1 MDDAIRWLIDNDDKK
16 KLQAVMV
23 LRELCKAA
31 PIIAFNKLI
40 EKYYKN
46 ILYAAG
52 DNKAPI
58 REAAAD
64 CLAVFLSLLAHRESQ
79 LRQAVGDLPAAGIG
93 IARAGHGR
101 LHKTGQTTN
110 KYLAD
115 RRPRVKRD

>member
-1 MDDAIRWLIDNDDKK
+1 MQRIMPFVFKQLNFGENDLHVEASQCVGALANIGGSNVTHLVQSHVDDAIRWLIDNDDKK
-16 KLQAVMV
+16 KLQAVLV

-64 CLAVFLSLLAHRESQ
+64 CLAVFLSLLAHRES
-79 LRQAVGDLPAAGIG
+79 
-93 IARAGHGR
+93 
-101 LHKTGQTTN
+101 
-110 KYLAD
+110 
-115 RRPRVKRD
+115 